1 LDLKPG
7 TRLRSAVS
15 QVELVVIRA
24 PGSDVDLRCG
34 AIAMIDSQEDAVP
47 QNASARLEGTV
58 ELGKRYIDGDDTL
71 ELLCTKGGQGTLTLG
86 SQPLVIK
93 GAKPLPSS
101 D

>member
-1 LDLKPG
+1 LNLKPG

-24 PGSDVDLRCG
+24 PGGDVDLQCG
-34 AIAMIDSQEDAVP
+34 SVPVIVAQE
-47 QNASARLEGTV
+47 SAARQAAGADLEGSV
-58 ELGKRYIDGDDTL
+58 ELGKRYVDDEETL
-71 ELLCTKGGQGTLTLG
+71 EVLCTKAGAGILTVG